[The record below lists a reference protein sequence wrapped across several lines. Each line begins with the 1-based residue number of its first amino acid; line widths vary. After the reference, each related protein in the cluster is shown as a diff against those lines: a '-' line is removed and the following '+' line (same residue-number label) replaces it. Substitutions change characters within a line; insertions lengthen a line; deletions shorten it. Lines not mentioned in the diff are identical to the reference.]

1 MHRRRDEPHAPHL
14 VGEALHSSMQAIR
27 TRTLPRTDATPSAAP
42 VVPLLRHP
50 IKTRCTRPASPL
62 RLDYLTPALPAMSW
76 RRPCTGLAAAVR
88 WATGVLLRLLLL
100 LEVE

>member
-1 MHRRRDEPHAPHL
+1 MH
-14 VGEALHSSMQAIR
+14 AIR
-27 TRTLPRTDATPSAAP
+27 TRALNRTDATPSAAP

-50 IKTRCTRPASPL
+50 INTRCTRPAAPL
-62 RLDYLTPALPAMSW
+62 GLDYLTPSLPAMSL
-76 RRPCTGLAAAVR
+76 RRFCMGFAAAAR